1 MERDN
6 IGAEGAKALADA
18 LRVNASLTLLNLG
31 GNKVGDDG
39 ATAIAQ
45 AVKSNT
51 TCKLAELVL
60 YDNGIGTAGAEA
72 LADMLSV
79 SAPLTV
85 CNVLSNALD
94 MQSATE
100 LSNIAKTKGIS
111 LSGITPDQT
120 EVDFSRRGLK
130 PHDAVLVAS
139 DLSQESVS
147 APLTLLNLQYNGL
160 GDEGERILHQANTRR
175 GKPAELK
182 M

>member
-1 MERDN
+1 MSAEMLFPIWPVSQLNLSRNSLD
-6 IGAEGAKALADA
+6 AEGAKA
-18 LRVNASLTLLNLG
+18 
-31 GNKVGDDG
+31 
-39 ATAIAQ
+39 I
-45 AVKSNT
+45 
-51 TCKLAELVL
+51 
-60 YDNGIGTAGAEA
+60 
-72 LADMLSV
+72 ADMLTV
-79 SAPLTV
+79 NAPLTV
-85 CNVLSNALD
+85 CNVLNNNLD

-100 LSNIAKTKGIS
+100 LSNIAQTKGIS
-111 LSGITPDQT
+111 LSGIRPDQT
-120 EVDFSRRGLK
+120 KVDFSYCELE